1 MTLGSF
7 GCMCDEKYL
16 DYKIH
21 LHGYAARYARGK
33 VWGENQKITADKKH
47 PEDGGIILSF
57 RTNQLMCVQRW
68 VWKSSIT
75 TSKKTRKQT
84 NANNGNYI

>member
-1 MTLGSF
+1 MKNAPRRYSLEKIKNLEITKDVFRLPQNYDFRTMTLGSF

-47 PEDGGIILSF
+47 PEDGGIPSMPI
-57 RTNQLMCVQRW
+57 
-68 VWKSSIT
+68 
-75 TSKKTRKQT
+75 
-84 NANNGNYI
+84 